1 MASSSVA
8 PYSVHA
14 QTKLI
19 DSLNNVIARADKA
32 GKQDSTLL
40 AALIDVAFEYRL
52 INPDHAL
59 KLTQRAA
66 TLALALHDEINYG
79 TAINIIGI
87 VYLNKGF
94 HTIAQDYLQQSL
106 AIRERIGDTLGM
118 ASSLNNLGLVYRYA
132 EQYNK
137 ALAVY
142 RRVLTM
148 YRQLANVQGQANA
161 YTNVGVVYLSLELH
175 DSALANHQRAKALYE
190 QIKDSVAIAR
200 ACTNLGAAYKGKGR
214 LDSALSYLFLSL
226 PVMQRNNN
234 KRGQMLALFGIA
246 KAYERA
252 ANTPQAISYALA
264 SLVLADTLQARME
277 QRDCYKLLVSGY
289 LQTNATAQAQQ
300 YFQRFVQLND
310 TLTRQ
315 RNTQIFAEMQT
326 RFETVRKDKEINL
339 LQRDREIQ
347 RLELS
352 RQQILRNV
360 LIVGLIVLMALVVL
374 GVQRYRYKQHT
385 ERTLR
390 QKNEELQAANTEIL
404 RQQRIL
410 EDQATEIELT
420 NTELLETNLR
430 LQALNDEKN
439 EFLGIAAHDLKNPLS
454 SIRMSADMMLRYH
467 EKMNKAQQQE
477 RLQVIVSVAER
488 MMTIITNLLDVNA
501 IEAGKFTFTF
511 QSIDVVALVA
521 QILGEYTEQASK
533 KDITLTLETEPLHNS
548 TGHTEAPIT
557 VWADV
562 TATTEIIE
570 NLLSNAVK
578 YSPLHSSVRVRV
590 LRKELVGRIEIQ
602 DEGSGISVEDQK
614 KLFGKFVRL
623 SAQPTGG
630 EHSTGLGLSIVK
642 KLVEAMKGRVWCES
656 EPENGRTGAMFV
668 VELPLELPVEL
679 SMELP
684 AAQGEC

>member
-1 MASSSVA
+1 MAISFVA
-8 PYSVHA
+8 PYSAHA

-40 AALIDVAFEYRL
+40 AALIDAAFEYRL
-52 INPDHAL
+52 SNPDQAL

-118 ASSLNNLGLVYRYA
+118 ASSLNNLGLVYRNA
-132 EQYNK
+132 EQYDK
-137 ALAVY
+137 ALTVY
-142 RRVLTM
+142 QRVLTM
-148 YRQLANVQGQANA
+148 YRQLANVQGQANT
-161 YTNVGVVYLSLELH
+161 YTNVGVVYLSLHLY

-214 LDSALSYLFLSL
+214 LDSALSYVLLSL
-226 PVMQRNNN
+226 PVMQRSGN
-234 KRGQMLALFGIA
+234 KRGQMLALLGIA
-246 KAYERA
+246 KVYERA
-252 ANTPQAISYALA
+252 ANAPQAISYALA
-264 SLVLADTLQARME
+264 SLALADTLQARME
-277 QRDCYKLLVSGY
+277 QRDCYQLLVGSY
-289 LQTNATAQAQQ
+289 LQINATAQAQR

-310 TLTRQ
+310 TLTQQ

-326 RFETVRKDKEINL
+326 RFETARKDKEINL
-339 LQRDREIQ
+339 LERDKEIQ

-360 LIVGLIVLMALVVL
+360 LITGVVVLIIIVVL
-374 GVQRYRYKQHT
+374 GVQRYKYKQRS
-385 ERTLR
+385 ELR
-390 QKNEELQAANTEIL
+390 LLQKNEELQAANTEIL

-410 EDQATEIELT
+410 EDQAAEIEMT

-430 LQALNDEKN
+430 LQELNNEKN
-439 EFLGIAAHDLKNPLS
+439 ELMGIAAHDLKNPLAA
-454 SIRMSADMMLRYH
+454 IRLATDMVLRYH
-467 EKMNKAQQQE
+467 QKMDEKEWKG
-477 RLQVIVSVAER
+477 RLRNVVAASEQ
-488 MMTIITNLLDVNA
+488 MMSIISNILELNALEQGGIRFTIANV
-501 IEAGKFTFTF
+501 
-511 QSIDVVALVA
+511 DVVPIVKKYI
-521 QILGEYTEQASK
+521 QEYQPKAEAK
-533 KDITLTLETEPLHNS
+533 HITLQYQCPDDAFVSADGGALEQVL
-548 TGHTEAPIT
+548 
-557 VWADV
+557 D
-562 TATTEIIE
+562 

-578 YSPLHSSVRVRV
+578 YSPLHLSVQIRVESLPDVVRVEV
-590 LRKELVGRIEIQ
+590 MDKGP
-602 DEGSGISVEDQK
+602 GISEEDMK
-614 KLFGKFVRL
+614 KMFGKFARL

-642 KLVEAMKGRVWCES
+642 TMVEAMNGRVWCES
-656 EPENGRTGAMFV
+656 ELGKGATFI
-668 VELPLELPVEL
+668 VELPTVHNLNSRNVNSLL
-679 SMELP
+679 
-684 AAQGEC
+684 